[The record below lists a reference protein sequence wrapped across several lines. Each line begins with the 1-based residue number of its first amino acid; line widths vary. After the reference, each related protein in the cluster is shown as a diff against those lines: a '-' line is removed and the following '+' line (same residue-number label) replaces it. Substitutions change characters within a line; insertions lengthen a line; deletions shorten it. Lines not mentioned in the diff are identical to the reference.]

1 MIEFSKNWNII
12 EPSKAV
18 LFILHIYVLLS
29 ILQDKPLNL
38 KEKLKQDVP
47 NAGTA
52 ETMLNSSK
60 EYMLK
65 ICGAQNFQA
74 PQ

>member
-1 MIEFSKNWNII
+1 MIEFSKNSNTI

-29 ILQDKPLNL
+29 FLQDKPLNL

-47 NAGTA
+47 NSETA
-52 ETMLNSSK
+52 ETMLDSSN
-60 EYMLK
+60 EYKLE
-65 ICGAQNFQA
+65 ICCAQRFQA
-74 PQ
+74 LQ